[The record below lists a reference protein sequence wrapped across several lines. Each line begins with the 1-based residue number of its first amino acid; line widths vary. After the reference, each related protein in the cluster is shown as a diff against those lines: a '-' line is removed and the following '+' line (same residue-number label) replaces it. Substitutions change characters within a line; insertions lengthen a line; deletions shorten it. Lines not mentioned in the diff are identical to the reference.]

1 MVAVSLKWTVYL
13 VIGQLVCERFL
24 NERAAKQPLGLAE
37 NSIISG
43 TSERKKMEHC
53 SDHKSS
59 FNSPLPAAH
68 LFQVRLFGSNVGWGL
83 GGIELVKRGGELFN
97 FANRGTILHF
107 LMIIWIPWPPTRV
120 SKSNPNVKL
129 GINYTGSVNVIKLW
143 LINTLY
149 HLLMRL
155 WRIRGSGRGNKRG
168 VELNPAK
175 RGSLLDDLR
184 YLQPNL

>member
-1 MVAVSLKWTVYL
+1 
-13 VIGQLVCERFL
+13 
-24 NERAAKQPLGLAE
+24 
-37 NSIISG
+37 
-43 TSERKKMEHC
+43 MEHC
-53 SDHKSS
+53 SGHKSS

-68 LFQVRLFGSNVGWGL
+68 LFQARLGGSNVGWGGG
-83 GGIELVKRGGELFN
+83 GGIELVERGGGDLFN

-129 GINYTGSVNVIKLW
+129 GINYTGSVSVIKLW

-155 WRIRGSGRGNKRG
+155 
-168 VELNPAK
+168 
-175 RGSLLDDLR
+175 
-184 YLQPNL
+184 